1 MTAADPT
8 GVAAPEV
15 PESLDALLEPA
26 WLTAALGARF
36 PGVQV
41 VGVTPGPVVERISTN
56 ARFRIECDG
65 DLPDGLVPT
74 LCAKGYFSELGR
86 ALAHVGE
93 PEARFYRDLA
103 DATGVHTLRSVYAD
117 VHPGTRHG
125 VVITE
130 DVIEAGGTFLD
141 ALSPYSPDQVAR
153 SLEELARLHGATWG
167 DTALASEPWLASRLQ
182 TYFEQ
187 RGEKEIRQNFDG
199 PPGREL
205 PRRRARPRTAPR
217 RVPYPRGAPAGRRVG
232 GHPRRR
238 ARRQPL
244 SRRRRASGPR
254 RLAAGPAR
262 PLVHRR
268 RLPHR
273 VRPRTG
279 GAARAPS
286 ATSSPTTSTRSRAT
300 ASIHPTST
308 PRGPSTAGVPPT
320 ASSCGRSRCTS
331 TPTSSRRSSAASAS
345 RSTTSTPS
353 ACWRCERSAPLR
365 GASAQ

>member
-65 DLPDGLVPT
+65 DLPEGLVPT

-205 PRRRARPRTAPR
+205 PDAVRVPGRLLDAFRTLAARRPGDGWAVIHGDAHVGNLFLDAGGRPGLVDWQLVQHGHWSTDVGYHIASALEPAERRAHERDLLAHYLDALAGHGVDPPDFDAAWTEYR
-217 RVPYPRGAPAGRRVG
+217 RGAAYGFFMWAITLYV
-232 GHPRRR
+232 HPDIIET
-238 ARRQPL
+238 L
-244 SRRRRASGPR
+244 VR
-254 RLAAGPAR
+254 RLGIAVDDLDSFG
-262 PLVHRR
+262 L
-268 RLPHR
+268 L
-273 VRPRTG
+273 
-279 GAARAPS
+279 
-286 ATSSPTTSTRSRAT
+286 
-300 ASIHPTST
+300 
-308 PRGPSTAGVPPT
+308 GV
-320 ASSCGRSRCTS
+320 
-331 TPTSSRRSSAASAS
+331 
-345 RSTTSTPS
+345 
-353 ACWRCERSAPLR
+353 
-365 GASAQ
+365 